1 MSQSE
6 ALKQFKEA
14 LESACTFSPEYME
27 WLNDR

>member
-6 ALKQFKEA
+6 ALKQFTEA
-14 LESACTFSPEYME
+14 LDAVCTPSPEYME